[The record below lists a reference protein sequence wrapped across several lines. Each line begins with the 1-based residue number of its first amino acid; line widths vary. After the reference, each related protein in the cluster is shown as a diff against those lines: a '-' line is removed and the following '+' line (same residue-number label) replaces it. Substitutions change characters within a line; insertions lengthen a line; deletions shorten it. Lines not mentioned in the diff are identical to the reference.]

1 MLQIAGMPTTLSLLS
16 VLLSVLLL
24 LMLSAGGW
32 AEISRHR
39 LTIFA
44 EAGRMECYHQAVA
57 ATEHIIVEYQVIYG
71 GQGESHINCNLMDP
85 ARRLL
90 FTDHKQGQGKYQLVA
105 NETGVYKLCFDNTI
119 SSFNQKIVVFT
130 LQILPDNHEELERQ
144 KTIKEMNTDYQFDRT
159 YSHINDYMT
168 KITVNLM
175 RSRQSQD
182 YIRTLEA
189 KDRKVAESNFTLVN
203 NWSCAQFIAMIV
215 VGMLQVFMLRSIFN
229 TDGRFYKFWKKI

>member
-1 MLQIAGMPTTLSLLS
+1 TNKMLQIVGMQ
-16 VLLSVLLL
+16 LLL
-24 LMLSAGGW
+24 LMLMAAGGQ

-57 ATEHIIVEYQVIYG
+57 ATEHIMLEYQVIYG
-71 GQGESHINCNLMDP
+71 GQGEAHINCNLMDP
-85 ARRLL
+85 LRRLL
-90 FTDHKQGQGKYQLVA
+90 ITDHKQGQGKYQLVA
-105 NETGVYKLCFDNTI
+105 NETGIYKLCFDNTI
-119 SSFNQKIVVFT
+119 SSFNQKIVVFN
-130 LQILPDNHEELERQ
+130 LEILAANHEELERQ

-159 YSHINDYMT
+159 YSHIDDYVT

-203 NWSCAQFIAMIV
+203 NWSAAQFIAMII